1 MWSGWQR
8 GQIAAGRPR
17 AKSDKTIGRD
27 IKRGWGK
34 IGPTNGKAVFKH
46 CRGVNGKCAI
56 IAAAQQNFPKPCR
69 PAKPCLGLT
78 IARNCTHANTQ
89 LPKQRM
95 RGLGKR
101 RLKFFR
107 LGAELPRK
115 YAADLCCIW
124 PAFAPYFGAIFHG
137 FLAKDAA
144 PPKCCPT
151 RQRVAWLDAGIG
163 LSQLSKDWDADY
175 LHIVAARQFVWL

>member
-1 MWSGWQR
+1 
-8 GQIAAGRPR
+8 
-17 AKSDKTIGRD
+17 
-27 IKRGWGK
+27 
-34 IGPTNGKAVFKH
+34 
-46 CRGVNGKCAI
+46 
-56 IAAAQQNFPKPCR
+56 
-69 PAKPCLGLT
+69 
-78 IARNCTHANTQ
+78 
-89 LPKQRM
+89 M
-95 RGLGKR
+95 RELGKR
-101 RLKFFR
+101 RLKIFR
-107 LGAELPRK
+107 SRAQLPRK